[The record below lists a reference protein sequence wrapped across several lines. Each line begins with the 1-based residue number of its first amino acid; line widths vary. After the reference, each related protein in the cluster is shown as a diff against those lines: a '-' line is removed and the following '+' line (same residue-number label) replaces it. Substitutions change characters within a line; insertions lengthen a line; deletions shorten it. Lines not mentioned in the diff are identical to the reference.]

1 MRPTWAE
8 IEINSLKSNFLQVKR
23 IVGKDVGVI
32 SVVKADAYGHG
43 SVNVSKA
50 LIDSGSN
57 LLGVATVEEALEL
70 RGSGIDSPILLLGGI
85 QPDEVEAMVKNN
97 LIPSLFSL
105 ASAHAI
111 NTYAEKIG
119 KKVRYHLKV
128 DTGMNR
134 LGVGLSEICDFLENL
149 INFGNLELEGVF
161 THFANADVDS
171 KEPTLK
177 QISVFNVMLSLIN
190 QAGLNPK
197 YIHSANS
204 AAIQRFPESHM
215 NLVRPGIM
223 LYGAGRM
230 GARSEPSR
238 TTCGEPFD
246 RSTLSTSSGLT
257 AQENAA
263 DRTNFELKPVM
274 KLKTRITQ
282 LKRITAGTSVS
293 YGGTFIASRPSI
305 IATLPIGYADG
316 YVRRLSNRARVSIR
330 GFTAPVVG
338 TVCMDMTM
346 VDVTEVPEVMS
357 GDEVV
362 LFGDEMV
369 SAEDV
374 ARWADTIPYEIFSIT
389 GKRVPRVYI

>member
-8 IEINSLKSNFLQVKR
+8 IDINSLKSNFLQVKR
-23 IVGKDVGVI
+23 IVGKDVGII

-85 QPDEVEAMVKNN
+85 QPDEVEIVVKND

-134 LGVGLSEICDFLENL
+134 LGVGLSEVCDFLENL
-149 INFGNLELEGVF
+149 LNFRNLELEGVF
-161 THFANADVDS
+161 THFANADADS
-171 KEPTLK
+171 KEPTLE
-177 QISVFNVMLSLIN
+177 QISVFNVILSLIN
-190 QAGLNPK
+190 QTGLNPI

-204 AAIQRFPESHM
+204 AAIQRFTESHM

-223 LYGAGRM
+223 LYGAGAI
-230 GARSEPSR
+230 GA
-238 TTCGEPFD
+238 CGEPLD

-257 AQENAA
+257 AQ
-263 DRTNFELKPVM
+263 DIPSRTNFELKPVM
-274 KLKTRITQ
+274 KLKTKITQ
-282 LKRITAGTSVS
+282 LKRITAGTPVS

-316 YVRRLSNRARVSIR
+316 YMRRLSNRAKVSIR

-346 VDVTEVPEVMS
+346 VDVTEVPGAIV

-369 SAEDV
+369 SADDV

>member
-8 IEINSLKSNFLQVKR
+8 IDINSLKSNFLQVKK
-23 IVGKDVGVI
+23 IVGKEVGII
-32 SVVKADAYGHG
+32 SVVKADAYGLG
-43 SVNVSKA
+43 SVSVSKA
-50 LIDSGSN
+50 LIESGSN

-85 QPDEVEAMVKNN
+85 QPDEVEIVVKNN

-105 ASAHAI
+105 ASADAI

-149 INFGNLELEGVF
+149 LTFRNLELEGVF

-171 KEPTLK
+171 REPTLK

-230 GARSEPSR
+230 GP
-238 TTCGEPFD
+238 CGEPFD

-257 AQENAA
+257 AQESPAA